1 MNRTMKRT
9 VQALLGSALLLGTAP
24 AFAQNPNLIDTTR
37 VRPTELS
44 GSDTLNK
51 VMDEVLLGLGS
62 AASGI
67 TKYEGCGSSCGE
79 RQLRGTPSS
88 SEPACTPADASSTA
102 ELNPGCQEISPMSRE
117 LQSGICGAG
126 ANVDDPNIEGG
137 LTINDQAE
145 GFAMCSDGIVIIAN
159 NNSLGAFGDDAA
171 ACTAFHASATTPNTG
186 NTFVNNGV
194 GRLRTSGSLSTGT
207 PITSWK
213 DVIRLVYTGCT
224 PGQTAAACAATDRVT
239 RCGGAD
245 RTALINNWGDLFQ
258 GVACT
263 GSAGCAGGLRH
274 AYRRDD
280 ASGTTGVFLELLGVA
295 FNAAT
300 NLASRTSLI
309 TGTIGPVITAMPANL
324 SFCDGGQVEGM
335 LPTHIGAVSAPFP
348 AGQPLYTNGD
358 PIRKPCAADD
368 DLCGADGSLGVVRA
382 IRSTDT
388 IANPYPT
395 HQCQRLFDY
404 NQFINTALPV
414 CPDRTKPSAGR
425 CKFPYYA
432 SGSFKTFNCLT
443 SQRQSSP
450 SAPTG
455 TDGRSYNY
463 VVHDT
468 TPAGTILFSDGST
481 RRMPYTAMFRQNM
494 ANLNN
499 SALFSTG
506 TVFGPSDYV
515 CTESDAT
522 RNIGCLTSKSR
533 CTIGYAGREAAF
545 NAGQTAHLDNEPAL
559 IDGIEPSNANIN
571 SGAYK
576 FSRYLWMNAIRGF
589 ENIMLDCV
597 DRGGTQAYCEA
608 QVAIAQEFLNVGQP
622 GNRVTTACTNAGYI
636 PLPAAICRGAATS
649 ATCGAPATPA
659 DCTIDTRSF
668 ASLTNRN
675 N

>member
-9 VQALLGSALLLGTAP
+9 VNALLGSALLLGTAP
-24 AFAQNPNLIDTTR
+24 AFAQNPNFIDTTR

-51 VMDEVLLGLGS
+51 VMDDLLLGLGS

-67 TKYEGCGSSCGE
+67 TRYEGCGSSCGE
-79 RQLRGTPSS
+79 RQMTGSPSS
-88 SEPACTPADASSTA
+88 GEPACTPADSNGLP
-102 ELNPGCQEISPMSRE
+102 EGNPGCQEISPMSRE
-117 LQSGICGAG
+117 LQNGICD
-126 ANVDDPNIEGG
+126 DDPNIEGG
-137 LTINDQAE
+137 LTVNNQAE
-145 GFAMCSDGIVIIAN
+145 GLAICSDGIVILAN

-171 ACTAFHASATTPNTG
+171 ACSAFHASSTTPNTG

-194 GRLRTSGSLSTGT
+194 GRLRTSGTLSTGYV
-207 PITSWK
+207 ISDWR
-213 DVIRLVYTGCT
+213 DVLRLVYTGCRNT
-224 PGQTAAACAATDRVT
+224 DGTCAGTTDRVT

-245 RTALINNWGDLFQ
+245 RASVINNWGELFQ

-280 ASGTTGVFLELLGVA
+280 SSGSTGVFLELLGVA
-295 FNAAT
+295 FNAAA
-300 NLASRTSLI
+300 NLTSRTSLVSGLGGVNI
-309 TGTIGPVITAMPANL
+309 TPIPANL

-335 LPTHIGAVSAPFP
+335 IPTHLGAVSAQFP
-348 AGQPLYTNGD
+348 SGQPLYTNGD
-358 PIRKPCAADD
+358 PIRKPCAAED
-368 DLCGADGSLGVVRA
+368 DLCGPDGSLGVVRA
-382 IRSTDT
+382 IRSTDQ

-425 CKFPYYA
+425 CRFPFYA

-450 SAPTG
+450 SAVAG

-468 TPAGTILFSDGST
+468 TPAGTVLFQDGST

-499 SALFSTG
+499 SALFSSG

-522 RNIGCLTSKSR
+522 RNIGCLTSRSR

-559 IDGIEPSNANIN
+559 IDGFEPSNAAIN
-571 SGAYK
+571 AGTYK
-576 FSRYLWMNAIRGF
+576 FSRFLWLNAIRGF

-597 DRGGTQAYCEA
+597 DRGGTQAYCES
-608 QVAIAQEFLNVGQP
+608 QVRIAQEFFNVGQP
-622 GNRVTTACTNAGYI
+622 GNLVTTACTNAGFI
-636 PLPAAICRGAATS
+636 PLTAPICRGAMAS
-649 ATCGAPATPA
+649 ATCGAPTTPA
-659 DCTIDTRSF
+659 DCTIDTRTF